1 MSAVTPQQPVVKVG
15 VGITTLAGYGAT
27 LVGVIG
33 IILVQ
38 LLKVDEEQATLIA
51 TAVWTVVSFAITQLG
66 RYAQAKELAKKAR
79 VPAAITAIDL
89 SEPGPPP
96 PDPGEVVFA
105 VGSGS
110 APVAMPTSLGEMDR
124 EPKYTPP
131 ESHVDI
137 AHEQRDI
144 HEIDEILERG
154 QF

>member
-1 MSAVTPQQPVVKVG
+1 MSAVTPVQPAVKVG

-79 VPAAITAIDL
+79 VPATFAAIDL
-89 SEPGPPP
+89 SEPGSS

-105 VGSGS
+105 TGSGS
-110 APVAMPTSLGEMDR
+110 APVSMPSSLGEMDR